1 MARIS
6 NRSKLKLTNEEKEY
20 LIKLSH
26 SRSQPASFVTR
37 AKIVLL
43 SFEGKNDTEISKELH
58 VAYKTVRN
66 RIQRI
71 LDNGVYEGLKDKPG
85 AGKPRIISN
94 ESRVWLIKVA
104 CTKPKNLGYP
114 HELWS
119 QRLLAKH
126 IRKYCFKEGHPELS
140 KISQGTISKILNA
153 SNIKPHKIRSYT
165 AKVDPDFDIKA
176 KNVLEVYNEAKEIRE
191 NFKKKNELDRVI
203 LSCDEKAGIQA
214 IGNKYPDLM
223 PVEGK
228 YPTVARDYEYVRHGT
243 LSLFACMDLVSGK
256 IIHKVLKRNRSREF
270 IEFLSTIES
279 KNPVK
284 EITMTLDNYKTH
296 TSKETR
302 SYLDML
308 KRKFKFVFTPIHA
321 SWLNAIENFF
331 SKITRNLLGTARV
344 ESIEE
349 LSKRIDLYIDQL
361 NEEPTKPSW
370 KYRLKEKDKF
380 PGAIII

>member
-6 NRSKLKLTNEEKEY
+6 KRSKLKLTEEENEY

-26 SRSQPASFVTR
+26 SRSQPASLVTR

-43 SFEGKNDTEISKELH
+43 SFEGKNDTEISQELH

-66 RIQRI
+66 RIQRV

-85 AGKPRIISN
+85 AGKPRTISN

-104 CTKPKNLGYP
+104 CMKPKDLGYP
-114 HELWS
+114 HELWT

-176 KNVLEVYNEAKEIRE
+176 KNILEVYNEAKEIRE
-191 NFKKKNELDRVI
+191 NLKKKNELDRVI

-228 YPTVARDYEYVRHGT
+228 YPTIARDYEYVRHGT
-243 LSLFACMDLVSGK
+243 LSLFACIDLVSGK
-256 IIHKVLKRNRSREF
+256 IIHKVLPRSRSREF

-302 SYLDML
+302 SYLDMI
-308 KRKFKFVFTPIHA
+308 KRKFDFVFTPIHA

-331 SKITRNLLGTARV
+331 SKITRNLLRTARV
-344 ESIEE
+344 ESIDE

-370 KYRLKEKDKF
+370 KYRLKEKDKI
-380 PGAIII
+380 PGGIII

>member
-6 NRSKLKLTNEEKEY
+6 KRSKLKLTNEEKEY

-26 SRSQPASFVTR
+26 SRNQPASLVTR

-43 SFEGKNDTEISKELH
+43 SFEGKNDTEIAKELH

-66 RIQRI
+66 RIQRV
-71 LDNGVYEGLKDKPG
+71 LDNGVKEGLKDKPG
-85 AGKPRIISN
+85 AGKPRTISD

-104 CTKPKNLGYP
+104 CMKPKDLGYP

-191 NFKKKNELDRVI
+191 NLKKKNELDRVI

-228 YPTVARDYEYVRHGT
+228 YPTIARDYEYVRHGT

-256 IIHKVLKRNRSREF
+256 IIHKVLPRNRSHEY
-270 IEFLSTIES
+270 IEFLSIIES
-279 KNPVK
+279 TNPVK
-284 EITMTLDNYKTH
+284 EITMTLDNYKIH

-302 SYLDML
+302 SYLDMI

-331 SKITRNLLGTARV
+331 SRITRNLLGTIRV
-344 ESIEE
+344 ESIDE
-349 LSKRIDLYIDQL
+349 LSKRIDLYIEQL

-370 KYRLKEKDKF
+370 KYRLEEREKI
-380 PGAIII
+380 PGGIII